1 MKTIRETCN
10 KNVRESKWKI
20 KMCLNFLAF
29 SLNDFIFKMDYSR
42 KKKKERD
49 GSGYLI
55 SRSIEEIEI
64 GISRGDQEKILWNL

>member
-1 MKTIRETCN
+1 
-10 KNVRESKWKI
+10 
-20 KMCLNFLAF
+20 MCLNFLAF
-29 SLNDFIFKMDYSR
+29 SLNDFIFKMGYSR

>member
-1 MKTIRETCN
+1 MT
-10 KNVRESKWKI
+10 SFLKWAI
-20 KMCLNFLAF
+20 PE
-29 SLNDFIFKMDYSR
+29 